1 MFVVALLARN
11 LFLELV
17 LSSPQ
22 PPALFYKLISWKKHI
37 SFLHWYL
44 TSLPEF
50 VPPNPAAFFW
60 SVYVLHQ
67 RLIKFGGQHPGMNE
81 MIAVQGGITLNV
93 LIFLQHL
100 VYFLVPHKLK
110 AVHMCLKYKL
120 SGKWVDFW
128 GYMLKYRKR
137 WGSEFRI
144 FLFKAKFHLHTQA
157 EAHTHNLY
165 QQWKQQKKWK
175 INSAVSDS
183 MVGSPGHQKSER
195 CGCWYLGLA
204 PCWGCQ
210 ISSDKTG
217 IALKNARTCSCTS
230 TVALEIQILI
240 LPQPCD
246 LDIFGPIH
254 PWLKKNQK

>member
-1 MFVVALLARN
+1 MLGFFLPGISGHPSEAVWFWWCISVIFGLVWSWNLMFVVALLARN

-50 VPPNPAAFFW
+50 LPPNPAAFFW

-110 AVHMCLKYKL
+110 AVHTCLKYKL

-137 WGSEFRI
+137 WGSEFRVQN
-144 FLFKAKFHLHTQA
+144 FSL
-157 EAHTHNLY
+157 
-165 QQWKQQKKWK
+165 
-175 INSAVSDS
+175 
-183 MVGSPGHQKSER
+183 
-195 CGCWYLGLA
+195 
-204 PCWGCQ
+204 
-210 ISSDKTG
+210 
-217 IALKNARTCSCTS
+217 
-230 TVALEIQILI
+230 
-240 LPQPCD
+240 
-246 LDIFGPIH
+246 
-254 PWLKKNQK
+254 